1 MSCGA
6 GRFNSYLRGR
16 ERLYERIERRREMLD
31 RHAQGAA
38 ETFGHKEILDDI
50 AELNL
55 VVATML
61 DVLIA
66 KGVLS
71 PDDLRTRAADI
82 DILDGVADGMLHGH
96 VEPGGG
102 IIPDAP
108 PQRTDLDDLAAAATD
123 AEQRRADRLR

>member
-1 MSCGA
+1 MSGA
-6 GRFNSYLRGR
+6 GWFSNYLNGR
-16 ERLYERIERRREMLD
+16 ERLYERIERRREMHD

-38 ETFGHKEILDDI
+38 DTFGHKEILDDI

-66 KGVLS
+66 KGMLS
-71 PDDLRTRAADI
+71 PDDLRTRSADI

-96 VEPGGG
+96 IEPGGG
-102 IIPDAP
+102 IMPDAP
-108 PQRTDLDDLAAAATD
+108 PERTDLDDLADAASD
-123 AEQRRADRLR
+123 AENRKAERRG